1 MPEFSLE
8 AWLRP
13 ELGSLMTYLEGARAT
28 LTCASDDF
36 VFQDAWSKVAM
47 AAPVSV
53 RLDDDVRETLE
64 AEARARHIGL
74 STYLRQIAIE
84 TATRLRR
91 ERIRAQSRAV
101 GEYVAE
107 SADAAAF
114 YEEWGTP
121 KHEDE

>member
-1 MPEFSLE
+1 
-8 AWLRP
+8 
-13 ELGSLMTYLEGARAT
+13 
-28 LTCASDDF
+28 
-36 VFQDAWSKVAM
+36 M

-53 RLDDDVRETLE
+53 RLDDEVRETLT

-84 TATRLRR
+84 TAMRLRR

-101 GEYVAE
+101 GEHVAS
-107 SADAAAF
+107 SAEAAAF

-121 KHEDE
+121 RLEDI

>member
-1 MPEFSLE
+1 MYYITSGGK
-8 AWLRP
+8 A
-13 ELGSLMTYLEGARAT
+13 
-28 LTCASDDF
+28 
-36 VFQDAWSKVAM
+36 AM

-64 AEARARHIGL
+64 AEASARHIGL